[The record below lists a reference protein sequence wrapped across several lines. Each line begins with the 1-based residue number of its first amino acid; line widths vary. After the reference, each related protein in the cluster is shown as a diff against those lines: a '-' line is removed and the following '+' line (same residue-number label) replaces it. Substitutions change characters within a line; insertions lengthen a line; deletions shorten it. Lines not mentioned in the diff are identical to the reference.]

1 MVTSFQRSFPLPFLP
16 DASKV
21 SAAGHAVEN
30 VIQRLHPTDTV
41 VVVVVAV
48 VVLAVVVAVVV
59 VVVVVVVGV
68 VAIISSGS
76 SSSSSSSSGSIR
88 LKASALIA
96 GVGLFRVAAVTGNGS
111 R

>member
-76 SSSSSSSSGSIR
+76 SSSSSSSGSIR

>member
-41 VVVVVAV
+41 VVVVVVVV

-59 VVVVVVVGV
+59 VVVVVVVVGV
-68 VAIISSGS
+68 VAIISSG
-76 SSSSSSSSGSIR
+76 SSSSGSIR